1 MSKSLDGVLV
11 KKANKQETYTE
22 SQVQDL
28 MQCMDPDLGYLYF
41 AEHFAYIQHP
51 VKGKLLFAPYEYQL
65 RLMNSYHSYRFNIN
79 MMPRQ
84 TGKTTCAAIYLAWYA
99 MFNPDQTILIAAHKY
114 TGAQEIMQRIRY
126 VYELCPD
133 HIRAG
138 VVSYNK
144 GSIEFE
150 NGSRIVSQTT
160 TGTTGRGMSISLL
173 YCDEFAFV
181 QPNIADEFWTSI
193 SPTLATGG
201 RAIITSTP
209 NSDEDTFANIWKQAE
224 DKFDE
229 FGNESE
235 TGRNGFHSFLASWDE
250 HPDRDKK
257 WKEDE
262 IGRIGEERFRRE
274 YGCEFL
280 VFDETLISSLHLAT
294 MEGISPT
301 INMGQTRWYKKPS
314 AKYNYAVA
322 LDPSMG
328 TGGDNA
334 AIQIV
339 ELPTYEQV
347 GEWQHNTT
355 GIPGQ
360 IRVLRDICTYLESER
375 KTDNGIYWSVE
386 NNGLGEAA
394 LLVISDLGEDQ
405 IPGLFISEPIRKGHV
420 RKFRKGFNTT
430 HSAKVTACARMKTM
444 IENNKLIVRSK
455 PFISELKNYVAT
467 GSSYQAKP
475 GQTDDLVSSMLLALR
490 MINVMKDWDVNI
502 YNSFSQMDGPG
513 EEDYE
518 MPMPIFI
525 SSNY

>member
-1 MSKSLDGVLV
+1 
-11 KKANKQETYTE
+11 
-22 SQVQDL
+22 
-28 MQCMDPDLGYLYF
+28 
-41 AEHFAYIQHP
+41 
-51 VKGKLLFAPYEYQL
+51 
-65 RLMNSYHSYRFNIN
+65 
-79 MMPRQ
+79 
-84 TGKTTCAAIYLAWYA
+84 
-99 MFNPDQTILIAAHKY
+99 
-114 TGAQEIMQRIRY
+114 
-126 VYELCPD
+126 
-133 HIRAG
+133 
-138 VVSYNK
+138 
-144 GSIEFE
+144 
-150 NGSRIVSQTT
+150 
-160 TGTTGRGMSISLL
+160 
-173 YCDEFAFV
+173 
-181 QPNIADEFWTSI
+181 
-193 SPTLATGG
+193 
-201 RAIITSTP
+201 
-209 NSDEDTFANIWKQAE
+209 
-224 DKFDE
+224 
-229 FGNESE
+229 
-235 TGRNGFHSFLASWDE
+235 
-250 HPDRDKK
+250 
-257 WKEDE
+257 
-262 IGRIGEERFRRE
+262 
-274 YGCEFL
+274 
-280 VFDETLISSLHLAT
+280 
-294 MEGISPT
+294 MEGVSPT
-301 INMGQTRWYKKPS
+301 INMGQTRWYKKPN
-314 AKYNYAVA
+314 AKYNYAIA

-360 IRVLRDICTYLESER
+360 IRVLRDICTYLETER

-394 LLVISDLGEDQ
+394 LLVIADLGEEQ

-502 YNSFSQMDGPG
+502 YNSFSQMDGAG

-518 MPMPIFI
+518 PPMPIFI